1 MDHSSFTTGYLF
13 IAHWWFSWVT
23 NSLTKKTHQN
33 KTLTP
38 TNSKNFLGEQGK
50 GECSVTT
57 DRVVGGKIIHITK
70 TKRVPSPSCLLIA
83 SNPVTSISDHFKTS
97 LPINAQKQ
105 FH

>member
-1 MDHSSFTTGYLF
+1 MGNEL
-13 IAHWWFSWVT
+13 
-23 NSLTKKTHQN
+23 SLTKKTHQN

-57 DRVVGGKIIHITK
+57 DRVVGGKIIRITK
-70 TKRVPSPSCLLIA
+70 TKRLPSQSWLVIA